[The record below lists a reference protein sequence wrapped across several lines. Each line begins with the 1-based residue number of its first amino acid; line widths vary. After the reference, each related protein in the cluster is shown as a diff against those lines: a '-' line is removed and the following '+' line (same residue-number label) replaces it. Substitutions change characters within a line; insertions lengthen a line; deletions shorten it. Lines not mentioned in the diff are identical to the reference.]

1 MEQEKIGKFIAKL
14 RKDKNLTQQQLA
26 EKIGVTDR
34 AISKWETGRGMP
46 DLSLLIPL
54 CKELDI
60 SINELLS
67 GEYLQEEIYK
77 EKLEENIIKT
87 IDYSKKEIKE
97 NKKKFLVILG
107 VIIIS
112 VMLLISMFSI
122 DINRIRNNKPVIFSN
137 WGFDYVPPVDLSEEE
152 MELTIKN
159 YLVNKNDLESKHYN
173 NEKWFVS
180 FRTYLIEEKEKDKLY
195 IFYIWVLEESYY
207 LKDGKVVSD
216 SGSSIPYKFII
227 KKENNKFVVDSYQIP
242 RDGSL
247 YQKDMKKLFPNDV
260 LKQMNLVQQD
270 GTIERLSLDIEEQVN
285 LYFHLS

>member
-54 CKELDI
+54 CKELNI

-97 NKKKFLVILG
+97 NKKKFLTVLG

-112 VMLLISMFSI
+112 ILLLVSMFSI

-152 MELTIKN
+152 MKLVIKN

-180 FRTYLIEEKEKDKLY
+180 FRTYLIEQKEEGVFNIY
-195 IFYIWVLEESYY
+195 AWVLQESYY
-207 LKDGKVVSD
+207 LKDGKVVLD
-216 SGSSIPYKFII
+216 SGSSIPHKFII
-227 KKENNKFVVDSYQIP
+227 NKENNKFVVDNYQIP

-247 YQKDMKKLFPNDV
+247 YQEDMKKLFPKAV
-260 LKQMNLVQQD
+260 LEQMNLVQQD

-285 LYFHLS
+285 LYFHLT

>member
-112 VMLLISMFSI
+112 ILLLVSMFSI

-195 IFYIWVLEESYY
+195 IFYTWVLEESYY